1 MKLNENISKIITYI
15 FRKRIERRKEESHLK
30 TLQEYFPE

>member
-15 FRKRIERRKEESHLK
+15 FRKRIERRKGRKSSK
-30 TLQEYFPE
+30 NFTGIVP